1 MNLEK
6 QNNQQTE
13 PEESDKLKGIIGYV
27 VIVIAVLEFLLY
39 WYLVFRFP
47 LVMIPVSVL
56 LTLVALYFRTKR
68 EAFES
73 FREELGLSKSDLAW
87 LKRYCT
93 AWVFISL
100 YGLAFSI
107 VLIR

>member
-1 MNLEK
+1 MDLEK

-13 PEESDKLKGIIGYV
+13 PEESDKLKGIIGCV
-27 VIVIAVLEFLLY
+27 VIVIALLEFLLY

-47 LVMIPVSVL
+47 WVMIPVSVL
-56 LTLVALYFRTKR
+56 LTFLALYFRIKR

-73 FREELGLSKSDLAW
+73 FREELGLSKSDLTW

>member
-1 MNLEK
+1 MDGEK
-6 QNNQQTE
+6 QNNQNTE
-13 PEESDKLKGIIGYV
+13 PEKSDKLKGTIGCV
-27 VIVIAVLEFLLY
+27 VIAIAALEFLLY

-47 LVMIPVSVL
+47 AVMIPVSVL

-73 FREELGLSKSDLAW
+73 FREDLDLSESDMAW

-107 VLIR
+107 ILII